1 MDLVLVGLNHKT
13 APVEVR
19 ERIAFTEEQL
29 HPALKRLQTEFGLQ
43 EGMIISTCNR
53 VEVLAHGEKSQEQI
67 IESVKEFLY
76 SSHALEPRFLE
87 DYLYSHLQ
95 GDAVRHIFRVASSL
109 DSMVVG
115 EPQILAQVKQAYA
128 AACQA
133 ESVGTYLKDLIPRTF
148 FVAKKVRSSTR
159 IGASA
164 VSISSVAV
172 ELARKIF
179 GDLRGKS
186 TLLLGAGE
194 MGELAARS
202 LLDSGISQVFVTN
215 RTPQRSEAMA
225 AQLLGK
231 AVPFRDLETYLTQA
245 DIVLVCTGSTSLL
258 LDKNGLEEIIKR
270 RRYRPLF
277 IIDISFPRNIDPH
290 VNELENVFLY
300 DIDDLQSV
308 INANIRQ
315 RCEEAETAENI
326 VQTEVAKYMSQ
337 LSTRG
342 TGPLITA
349 LRHRIEE
356 ICLKELKGNH
366 ANLDPEEYQRLE
378 KALKSTA
385 HRIAHPLITEI
396 RKADEDPTRR
406 LHKLEMMRKIFRL
419 DEDS

>member
-1 MDLVLVGLNHKT
+1 MELVLVGLNHKT

-29 HPALKRLQTEFGLQ
+29 HPALKRLQTEFGLW

-53 VEVLAHGEKSQEQI
+53 VEVFAHGQKSQEQI

-76 SSHALEPRFLE
+76 SSHDLQPRFLE

-128 AACQA
+128 TACQA
-133 ESVGTYLKDLIPRTF
+133 GSVGTYLKDLIPRAF
-148 FVAKKVRSSTR
+148 FVAKKVRSSTQ

-179 GDLRGKS
+179 GDLTGKS

-202 LLDSGISQVFVTN
+202 LLDSGISQLFITN
-215 RTPQRSEAMA
+215 RTPQRSQELA

-231 AVPFRDLETYLTQA
+231 AVPFADLETYLVRC
-245 DIVLVCTGSTSLL
+245 DIALVCTGSTSLL
-258 LDKNGLEEIIKR
+258 LDKNRLEKIIKR
-270 RRYRPLF
+270 RKYRPLF
-277 IIDISFPRNIDPH
+277 IIDISVPRNIDPH

-300 DIDDLQSV
+300 DVDDLQSV

-315 RCEEAETAENI
+315 RCEEAETAEDI
-326 VQTEVAKYMSQ
+326 VQTEVAKYMNQ
-337 LSTRG
+337 QSTRG
-342 TGPLITA
+342 TGPLISA
-349 LRHRIEE
+349 LRQRIEE
-356 ICLKELKGNH
+356 ICLEELKSNH
-366 ANLDPEEYQRLE
+366 GNLDRQEYQRLE

-385 HRIAHPLITEI
+385 HR
-396 RKADEDPTRR
+396 
-406 LHKLEMMRKIFRL
+406 
-419 DEDS
+419 